1 MLKIAIIDDE
11 LSAREVLIN
20 LLKSQKEN
28 IVIVGEADGVESGI
42 ALIEETQPDLV
53 LLDINLKDG
62 TGFDLL
68 KSLDQIRF
76 KLIFVTAYD
85 RFALNAIKFSA
96 LDYILKPVSPSEIRR
111 AIDLAF
117 SAIEMESLNIK
128 LNAFFNN
135 FKHLEQGARKIV
147 LNTASSI
154 YLLSVQDIIRCQSEG
169 DETLFYLA
177 NGEQILAAKP
187 LKAYAELLLDY
198 NFIRIHKNHLV
209 NLELI
214 ERFDRKNQ
222 AMLILKDKAII
233 PVSERY
239 KEILLERMLN
249 FQRPIK

>member
-1 MLKIAIIDDE
+1 MLKVAIIDDE
-11 LSAREVLIN
+11 LSAREVLIS
-20 LLKSQKEN
+20 LLKSQREN

-68 KSLDQIRF
+68 KSLNQIKF

-96 LDYILKPVSPSEIRR
+96 LDYILKPVSPDELKR

-117 SAIEMESLNIK
+117 SAIEMENLNIK

-135 FKHLEQGARKIV
+135 FKYLEQGARKIV
-147 LNTASSI
+147 LTTANSV
-154 YLLSVQDIIRCQSEG
+154 YLLSVQDIVRCQSDE
-169 DETLFYLA
+169 DETCFYLA
-177 NGEQILAAKP
+177 NGEQIQAAKP
-187 LKAYAELLLDY
+187 LKEYAELLVDY
-198 NFIRIHKNHLV
+198 NFIKIHKSHLV
-209 NLELI
+209 NLEFI
-214 ERFDRKNQ
+214 ERFDRKSQ
-222 AMLILKDKAII
+222 SMLILKDKAIV

-249 FQRPIK
+249 F